1 MANSDSWELA
11 GVGTGRYLYVNGDEA
26 VIVADGEAHHMGL
39 LQSVLVM
46 SRWRDPTQ
54 NDRTLAARAIDA
66 TTIPIVDRSDFV
78 PS

>member
-11 GVGTGRYLYVNGDEA
+11 GVGTGRYLYVSGDEA

-39 LQSVLVM
+39 LQSALAM
-46 SRWRDPTQ
+46 SRWRAPTDE
-54 NDRTLAARAIDA
+54 DRRLAAEAIDA
-66 TTIPIVDRSDFV
+66 TTIPTVDRSDFV